1 MADITP
7 PLSTE
12 HQMIQGYG
20 DGGFRI
26 AGETYVGS
34 VIITALE
41 TSSWSATSVEDIRI
55 DDLVT
60 ALKRVPDLTVL
71 LLGTGPS
78 MVPTAPELRPKL
90 REIGVGLECMDT
102 GAACRTFNV
111 LLAEE
116 RSAAAAL
123 IAP

>member
-7 PLSTE
+7 PVPAD
-12 HQMIQGYG
+12 HQIIQGYG

-26 AGETYVGS
+26 AGQDYVGS
-34 VIITALE
+34 VIVTALE
-41 TSSWSATSVEDIRI
+41 TSAWEVPAINTIDI
-55 DDLVT
+55 DNLLV

-71 LLGTGPS
+71 LLGTGSTMAP
-78 MVPTAPELRPKL
+78 PAPELRTRL
-90 REIGVGLECMDT
+90 REAGIGLEFMDT

-116 RSAAAAL
+116 RLAGAAL
-123 IAP
+123 ISI

>member
-7 PLSTE
+7 PVSADY
-12 HQMIQGYG
+12 QIIQGYG

-26 AGETYVGS
+26 AGQDYVGS
-34 VIITALE
+34 VIVTALE
-41 TSSWSATSVEDIRI
+41 TSAWEVPAINTIDI
-55 DDLVT
+55 DNLLV

-71 LLGTGPS
+71 LLGTGSTMAP
-78 MVPTAPELRPKL
+78 PAPELRTRL
-90 REIGVGLECMDT
+90 REAGIGLEFMDT

-116 RSAAAAL
+116 RLAGAAL
-123 IAP
+123 ISI

>member
-7 PLSTE
+7 PVSSD
-12 HQMIQGYG
+12 HQIIQGYG

-26 AGETYVGS
+26 AGQDYVGS
-34 VIITALE
+34 VIVTALE
-41 TSSWSATSVEDIRI
+41 TSAWEVTSIDMIDI
-55 DDLVT
+55 DDLLM

-71 LLGTGPS
+71 LLGTGSKMAP
-78 MVPTAPELRPKL
+78 PAPELRIKL
-90 REIGVGLECMDT
+90 REAGIGLEFMDT

-111 LLAEE
+111 LLAED

-123 IAP
+123 ISI

>member
-7 PLSTE
+7 PVSADS
-12 HQMIQGYG
+12 QIIQGYG

-26 AGETYVGS
+26 AGQDYVGS
-34 VIITALE
+34 VIVTALE
-41 TSSWSATSVEDIRI
+41 TSSWDITTVDRI
-55 DDLVT
+55 DIDSLLT
-60 ALKRVPDLTVL
+60 TLKRVPDLTVL
-71 LLGTGPS
+71 QLGTGSS
-78 MVPTAPELRPKL
+78 MTPPAPELRTKL
-90 REIGVGLECMDT
+90 RATGIGLEFMDT

-123 IAP
+123 IAT

>member
-7 PLSTE
+7 PVSAD
-12 HQMIQGYG
+12 HQIIQGYG

-26 AGETYVGS
+26 AGQDHVGS
-34 VIITALE
+34 VIVTALE
-41 TSSWSATSVEDIRI
+41 TTAWDVTSI
-55 DDLVT
+55 DTMDADYLLA

-71 LLGTGPS
+71 LLGTGPK
-78 MVPTAPELRPKL
+78 MVPPATELRAEL
-90 REIGVGLECMDT
+90 REAGIGLEFMDT

-123 IAP
+123 IRV

>member
-7 PLSTE
+7 PVPAD
-12 HQMIQGYG
+12 HQIIQGYG

-26 AGETYVGS
+26 AGQDYVGS
-34 VIITALE
+34 VIVTALE
-41 TSSWSATSVEDIRI
+41 TSAWDVTTVDTIDIDNLLR
-55 DDLVT
+55 V
-60 ALKRVPDLTVL
+60 LKRVPDLTVL
-71 LLGTGPS
+71 LLGTGLK
-78 MVPTAPELRPKL
+78 MVPPATDLRTKL
-90 REIGVGLECMDT
+90 REDGVGLEFMDT

-123 IAP
+123 LSI

>member
-7 PLSTE
+7 PVSAD
-12 HQMIQGYG
+12 HQIIQGYG

-26 AGETYVGS
+26 AGQGYIGS
-34 VIITALE
+34 VIVTALE
-41 TSSWSATSVEDIRI
+41 TSAWDVTTIDNIDI
-55 DDLVT
+55 DNLLA

-71 LLGTGPS
+71 LLGTGPT
-78 MVPTAPELRPKL
+78 MVPPAPELRTRL
-90 REIGVGLECMDT
+90 REAGIGLEFMDT

-116 RSAAAAL
+116 RLAGAAL
-123 IAP
+123 ISI

>member
-7 PLSTE
+7 PVPAD
-12 HQMIQGYG
+12 HQIIQGYG

-26 AGETYVGS
+26 AGQDYVGS
-34 VIITALE
+34 VIVTALE
-41 TSSWSATSVEDIRI
+41 TSAWDVPAINTIDI
-55 DDLVT
+55 DNLLV

-71 LLGTGPS
+71 LLGTGSTMAP
-78 MVPTAPELRPKL
+78 PAPELRTRL
-90 REIGVGLECMDT
+90 REAGIGLEFMDT

-116 RSAAAAL
+116 RLAGAAL
-123 IAP
+123 ISI

>member
-7 PLSTE
+7 PVSAE
-12 HQMIQGYG
+12 HQIIQGYG

-26 AGETYVGS
+26 AGSDYTGS
-34 VIITALE
+34 VIVSALE
-41 TSSWSATSVEDIRI
+41 TNPWTANSVEEINI
-55 DDLVT
+55 DELLT
-60 ALKRVPDLTVL
+60 ALRRVPDLTVL

-78 MVPTAPELRPKL
+78 MIPPVPELRPKL
-90 REIGVGLECMDT
+90 REIGIGLEFMDT

-123 IAP
+123 IAQ

>member
-7 PLSTE
+7 PVSAD
-12 HQMIQGYG
+12 HQIIQGYG

-26 AGETYVGS
+26 AGQDYVGS
-34 VIITALE
+34 VIVTALE
-41 TSSWSATSVEDIRI
+41 TSAWDVTTIDAIDI
-55 DDLVT
+55 DNLLAV
-60 ALKRVPDLTVL
+60 LNRVPDLTVL
-71 LLGTGPS
+71 LLGTGLKMIPPAT
-78 MVPTAPELRPKL
+78 VLRGKL
-90 REIGVGLECMDT
+90 RAAGIGLEFMDT

-123 IAP
+123 ISI

>member
-7 PLSTE
+7 PVSTE

-26 AGETYVGS
+26 AGEAYVGS
-34 VIITALE
+34 VIVTALK
-41 TSSWSATSVEDIRI
+41 TSTWTATSVDAIDIEE
-55 DDLVT
+55 LLT
-60 ALKRVPDLTVL
+60 TLKRVPDLTVL

-78 MVPTAPELRPKL
+78 MVPPVPKLRSKL
-90 REIGVGLECMDT
+90 REIGIGLEFMDT

-123 IAP
+123 IAA